1 VTDEEYTAVYERAGG
16 YIRLA
21 MEFAYL
27 CRLRRVEII
36 GPNPADITPEG
47 SQHTGIIREHVL
59 DEGLRVI
66 RSKGSKEQIIAW
78 TPRLRAAVDMAKT
91 LPGAIST
98 KYLIHNQQGQR
109 IRVHAFE
116 SAWRR
121 AVKKAVK
128 ETGIETFH
136 FHDLKAKGVSDFDGD
151 KMKASG
157 HKSLKM
163 VAVYDRKVEVV
174 APTK

>member
-1 VTDEEYTAVYERAGG
+1 MAVYERACG
-16 YIRLA
+16 YIKLA
-21 MEFAYL
+21 MEFAFL

-36 GPNPADITPEG
+36 GPNPADLKPDG

-78 TPRLRAAVDMAKT
+78 TPRLRAAVDMAKD

-98 KYLIHNQQGQR
+98 RYLIHNRQGQR
-109 IRVHAFE
+109 IRVNAFA

-121 AVKKAVK
+121 AMKIAVK

-136 FHDLKAKGVSDFDGD
+136 FHDLKAKGVSDFEGD

-163 VAVYDRKVEVV
+163 VAVYDRKIETVD
-174 APTK
+174 PTK